1 MNKLS
6 CLLNKLSSILWS
18 KSTLESRVASAI
30 TDLSAQAITDKLT
43 SIDAKY
49 IALATA
55 TKVAYLKSLQSAN
68 VPQSIQQDDQE
79 KM

>member
-18 KSTLESRVASAI
+18 KSTLESRIASTI
-30 TDLSAQAITDKLT
+30 NDLSAQAISDKLT

-55 TKVAYLKSLQSAN
+55 AKVDYLKSLRTINQY
-68 VPQSIQQDDQE
+68 DQE
-79 KM
+79 KI